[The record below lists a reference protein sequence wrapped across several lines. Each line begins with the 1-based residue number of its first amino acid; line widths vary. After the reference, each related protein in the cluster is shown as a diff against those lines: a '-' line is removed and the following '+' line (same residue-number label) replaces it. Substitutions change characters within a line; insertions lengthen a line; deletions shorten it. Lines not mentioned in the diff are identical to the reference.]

1 VKIACIECLEVAPFC
16 WFLFAK
22 ELNMSEVK
30 IPQRFLSVDALRG
43 LSVAAML
50 LVNSAGDWDHV
61 YPWLEHARWHGVTPA
76 DFIFPFFL
84 FIVGVSLYLALTP
97 KLENNLVTGRS
108 NVMLARTV
116 MWRGVRIVALGV
128 LLHLIAYALIPGRE
142 FRLMGVLQRIGL
154 CFILSGLL
162 LIYVQRLSVL
172 AMISGAI
179 LLFYW
184 GLLSLAGSYQP
195 HMNLVDQIDSQV
207 LGKLAYSFDAS
218 TGLSQ
223 EPEGILSTIP
233 ALVSVLLGVLAGA
246 LLRTGQTQRLWQS
259 AILLAILAWAWSLY
273 LPLNKQLWT
282 SSFVLCTTSFACVAL
297 WLAHRL
303 IDQAQWPA
311 IGLSFGTNAI
321 AAYAGS
327 WILTCILAGTGW
339 MAPLYHR
346 YFAAHLVPIWGA
358 EFSSFVF
365 AASFAGFFAILMF
378 ILRKVGWRFSI

>member
-1 VKIACIECLEVAPFC
+1 MKTACIECLEVAPFC

-207 LGKLAYSFDAS
+207 LVSLPIV
-218 TGLSQ
+218 LMRV
-223 EPEGILSTIP
+223 
-233 ALVSVLLGVLAGA
+233 LVCPK
-246 LLRTGQTQRLWQS
+246 
-259 AILLAILAWAWSLY
+259 SLKEY
-273 LPLNKQLWT
+273 
-282 SSFVLCTTSFACVAL
+282 
-297 WLAHRL
+297 
-303 IDQAQWPA
+303 
-311 IGLSFGTNAI
+311 
-321 AAYAGS
+321 
-327 WILTCILAGTGW
+327 
-339 MAPLYHR
+339 
-346 YFAAHLVPIWGA
+346 
-358 EFSSFVF
+358 
-365 AASFAGFFAILMF
+365 
-378 ILRKVGWRFSI
+378 